1 MIAKVDKDACIGCG
15 ACADAC
21 PEVFKMEDDDGLAVA
36 YKSPVPSESEE
47 SAKEAA
53 EGCPTEAIH
62 IEE

>member
-1 MIAKVDKDACIGCG
+1 MFAEVKKDECIGCG
-15 ACADAC
+15 ACPEVC
-21 PEVFKMEDDDGLAVA
+21 PEVFKMDDDDLAIA
-36 YKSPVPSESEE
+36 YTNPVPSELIE